1 MLIKCD
7 KINQKKIIL
16 IDRDF
21 DGSFL
26 MLKILQSQ
34 ILFATKFLLISS
46 Y

>member
-7 KINQKKIIL
+7 RIYQKLIL

-21 DGSFL
+21 DGSFF

-34 ILFATKFLLISS
+34 ILFATKLLYISF